1 MPPEPKSKRPT
12 IECAQNGPYLVKN
25 LETFENSYGDEISPH
40 RTMALCRCG
49 ASKNKPYFAEF
60 ARICG
65 GHGTRVVKAGELDDA
80 IGAAIAHE
88 GPALVE
94 VISDAELI

>member
-12 IECAQNGPYLVKN
+12 LECAQNGPYLVGN
-25 LETFENSYGDEISPH
+25 LETFENS
-40 RTMALCRCG
+40 
-49 ASKNKPYFAEF
+49 
-60 ARICG
+60 
-65 GHGTRVVKAGELDDA
+65 HGDA